1 MEQAGQ
7 LYVVAGLGN
16 PGERYAATRHNLGF
30 WVVDRLAEAGQF
42 AGWRRERE
50 SLQNEGWLEARRV
63 LLLKP
68 LTFMN
73 ASGEA
78 IAPVVARYRLP
89 LDRLLVVCD
98 DMDLPVGRIRLKAAG
113 SSGGHRGLASII
125 AHLGTGFARL
135 RVGIGRPDPR
145 QMSVI
150 DYVLAQMNPA
160 EQEALGQATDRAAT
174 VVRLWLREGLA
185 AAMNWGN
192 PKEPPIVQ
200 SAGST

>member
-50 SLQNEGWLEARRV
+50 SLQNEGCLEARRV

-78 IAPVVARYRLP
+78 IAPVMARYRLP

-160 EQEALGQATDRAAT
+160 EQEAFGQVTDRAAT
-174 VVRLWLREGLA
+174 VVRLWLREGLT